1 MHHIDGLDIKHIGTL
16 SVYSNK
22 FRKVSSEEI
31 KEILEDLKEFKPL
44 SKNVDSLIELVQTN
58 KTYLNEFNSIYTD
71 RVIPATYKN
80 EIAKRIYSD
89 LYKVYVDV
97 VRTINH
103 YCYDFAIAYESDYY
117 VDEHFRYG
125 VAEPT
130 IRSLYEDY
138 IISKDD
144 VLKYCLKENI
154 LQALNIPENLN
165 KGVERTN
172 NRLKVT
178 YSFKT
183 HGSWSFHKITLPA
196 YSYQKYLK
204 AVKDWE
210 QAKIEWREQ
219 TILKYE
225 KEYKAKLNTRRAELS
240 KAERVLKG
248 LQTLQMIFIQYIAQA
263 FVSDK
268 RWSCEYVN
276 DLNKLAKDMDNSLI
290 VIAKLYNTRF
300 TDPVE
305 KDMLTIWENVGYLY
319 GKDYKIQYYRQK
331 LAA

>member
-1 MHHIDGLDIKHIGTL
+1 MHHIDGLDIKHLGTL
-16 SVYSNK
+16 SVYSNE

-31 KEILEDLKEFKPL
+31 EEILEDLKEFKPL
-44 SKNVDSLIELVQTN
+44 SKNVDSLIELIQTN

-80 EIAKRIYSD
+80 EIAKRIYND

-103 YCYDFAIAYESDYY
+103 YCHDFAIAYESDYY

-125 VAEPT
+125 VPKPT

-144 VLKYCLKENI
+144 YLKDCLNK
-154 LQALNIPENLN
+154 LQELYIPENLN
-165 KGVERTN
+165 KGVDITK
-172 NRLKVT
+172 NRLQVT
-178 YSFKT
+178 YSFKVY
-183 HGSWSFHKITLPA
+183 GSWTFHKITLPA

-240 KAERVLKG
+240 KAERVLSG

-263 FVSDK
+263 FSLDK
-268 RWSCEYVN
+268 KWSCEYVN
-276 DLNKLAKDMDNSLI
+276 DLNKLAKNIDDSLI
-290 VIAKLYNTRF
+290 VIAKLYTTRF

-305 KDMLTIWENVGYLY
+305 KDMLTIWENVGCLY
-319 GKDYKIQYYRQK
+319 GKDYKISYYRQK